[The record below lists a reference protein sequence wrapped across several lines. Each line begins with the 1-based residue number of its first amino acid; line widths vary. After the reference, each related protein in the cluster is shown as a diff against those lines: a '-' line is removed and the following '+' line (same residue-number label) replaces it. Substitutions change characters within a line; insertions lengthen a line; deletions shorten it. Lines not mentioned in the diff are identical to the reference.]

1 MTVKPWG
8 NLVGV
13 RPTKPLHSL
22 LDRGLSYEDA
32 LEAMQG
38 RYGISR
44 DKFDL
49 LWQVANTARP
59 VLAESSDPA
68 LFSVYVGIP
77 FCPSRCLYC
86 SFPSHSLT
94 DLGKYRSQFVE
105 SLIHEISETGR
116 QTAAAGMRPFT
127 VYIGGGTP
135 TALEPEEL
143 NRVLT
148 SLRESFPGV
157 WREFTVEAGRPETI
171 TDDHFQ
177 VIKQNGVERI
187 SINPQTMHSSTLA
200 LIGRKHS
207 PDDVISAVKKARNYG
222 IEIVNMD
229 VIIGLPGEDA
239 GMVEETA
246 NQILALQPE
255 NITMHVFAR
264 KRASRF
270 NDQQIAY
277 SLPDA
282 SEATEMHSK
291 VTEMVNGTYQPYY
304 LYRQRDILGGL
315 ENIGYTLPDH
325 QCLYNILMI
334 EERHNIIGLGGG
346 ATSKF
351 VTQDVSL
358 TNISTPKDVRIYLE
372 RIPQLIERRGVE
384 IIKQAD

>member
-22 LDRGLSYEDA
+22 LDQGLSYEDA
-32 LEAMQG
+32 LEAMQS
-38 RYGISR
+38 RYGISG

-49 LWQVANTARP
+49 LWQIAATARP
-59 VLAESSDPA
+59 VLAESGDPA

-94 DLGKYRSQFVE
+94 DLGRYRGHFVD
-105 SLIHEISETGR
+105 SLVHEITEAGE
-116 QTAAAGMRPFT
+116 QTAVAGMRPFT

-143 NRVLT
+143 NRILT
-148 SLRESFPGV
+148 SLRESFPGEL
-157 WREFTVEAGRPETI
+157 REFTVEAGRPETL

-177 VIKQNGVERI
+177 VLKQNGVDRI
-187 SINPQTMHSSTLA
+187 SVNPQTMHGSTLA
-200 LIGRKHS
+200 LIGRKHT
-207 PDDVISAVKKARNYG
+207 PDDVILAVDKARNYG
-222 IEIVNMD
+222 IEIINMD
-229 VIIGLPGEDA
+229 VIIGLPGENT

-246 NQILALQPE
+246 NQLLALHPE

-270 NDQQIAY
+270 NDQQKAY
-277 SLPDA
+277 SLPNA
-282 SEATEMHSK
+282 SEATKMHSK
-291 VTEMVNGTYQPYY
+291 VTEMVKGTYEPYY

-315 ENIGYTLPDH
+315 ENIGYTLPGR

-346 ATSKF
+346 ASSKF
-351 VTQDVSL
+351 IKRDYSL
-358 TNISTPKDVRIYLE
+358 TNSSTPKDVRVYLE
-372 RIPQLIERRGVE
+372 RIDQLVERRGNQ
-384 IIKQAD
+384 IKKQAE

>member
-22 LDRGLSYEDA
+22 LDQGLSYEGA

-49 LWQVANTARP
+49 LWQVAAMARP

-68 LFSVYVGIP
+68 MFSVYVGIP

-94 DLGKYRSQFVE
+94 DLGKYRGHFVD
-105 SLIHEISETGR
+105 SLVYEIRETGK
-116 QTAAAGMRPFT
+116 QTAEAGLRPYT
-127 VYIGGGTP
+127 IYVGGGTP

-143 NRVLT
+143 DRVLT

-157 WREFTVEAGRPETI
+157 WREFTVEAGRPETL
-171 TDDHFQ
+171 TDHHFQ
-177 VIKQNGVERI
+177 VIKQNGVGRI

-207 PDDVISAVKKARNYG
+207 PHNVISAVEKARAYG
-222 IEIVNMD
+222 IEIINMD
-229 VIIGLPGEDA
+229 IIIGLSGENTE
-239 GMVEETA
+239 MVKETA

-255 NITMHVFAR
+255 NITMHVFSR
-264 KRASRF
+264 KRGSRF
-270 NDQQIAY
+270 NDEQTAY

-282 SEATEMHSK
+282 SEATNMHRM
-291 VTEMVNGTYQPYY
+291 VTEMIKSTYQPYY

-315 ENIGYTLPDH
+315 ENIGYTLPER
-325 QCLYNILMI
+325 QCLYNMLMI
-334 EERHNIIGLGGG
+334 EERHNILGLGGG
-346 ATSKF
+346 ATSKYIES
-351 VTQDVSL
+351 DRSL
-358 TNISTPKDVRIYLE
+358 TNSSTPKDVRVYLE
-372 RIPQLIERRGVE
+372 RVHQVIERRGAQ
-384 IIKQAD
+384 IKKQTE